1 MKAAGC
7 RLGRHQ
13 KRTWGA
19 GCGVSDVSC
28 PEWAQQSMGPPI
40 AHPHPL
46 PLLPSAPSAPASHHP
61 HPLSPSTS
69 SHRRIPSP
77 PPPPVPSTSSLLPSL
92 PSASSQRPAPLGWR
106 GAFQKG
112 VAFGA
117 PRPRRK
123 PAEGRRKL
131 AGGGSKAAAGQ
142 PAEVGGRW
150 KVEGGREGGRSR
162 WGSRWKVEVG
172 FEVRGFE
179 VRGSRFEVLWVLGCV
194 YWLGSWLLALPFRSS
209 VSNPQ
214 ARRLQTPGAWR
225 PFAGHQ
231 VPAARGALRL
241 ACGPVHGTSA
251 TAPPRHGTVSRARP
265 PPPRGVS
272 AATPSWRGE
281 RECGW
286 TGYGSDRH
294 ARGGVG

>member
-142 PAEVGGRW
+142 PAEVGGRG

-179 VRGSRFEVLWVLGCV
+179 VRGSRFFG
-194 YWLGSWLLALPFRSS
+194 YWGVCIGSAPGSWLFLSAPPYPIHRLEGSRLLA
-209 VSNPQ
+209 
-214 ARRLQTPGAWR
+214 PGARSRGTRCRQPEEPCAWH
-225 PFAGHQ
+225 AGQ
-231 VPAARGALRL
+231 FMA
-241 ACGPVHGTSA
+241 PV
-251 TAPPRHGTVSRARP
+251 RP
-265 PPPRGVS
+265 PPR
-272 AATPSWRGE
+272 AM
-281 RECGW
+281 
-286 TGYGSDRH
+286 
-294 ARGGVG
+294 AR